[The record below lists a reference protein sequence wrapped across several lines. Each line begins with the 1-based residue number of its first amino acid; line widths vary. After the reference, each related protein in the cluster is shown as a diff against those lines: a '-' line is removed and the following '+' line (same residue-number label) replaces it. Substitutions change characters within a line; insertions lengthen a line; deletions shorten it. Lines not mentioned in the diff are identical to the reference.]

1 MKSRKK
7 QQLAIDMIGPF
18 FVERKKVF
26 TQSEY
31 SSLAKQPIMGS
42 HIRVIFGGYPQMLS
56 LLEKSKYWSEINKPV
71 PKAPTPATKKPAAVK
86 PAIAAKL
93 GKDDE

>member
-26 TQSEY
+26 TKSEY
-31 SSLAKQPIMGS
+31 SS
-42 HIRVIFGGYPQMLS
+42 
-56 LLEKSKYWSEINKPV
+56 
-71 PKAPTPATKKPAAVK
+71 
-86 PAIAAKL
+86 
-93 GKDDE
+93 